1 MDVGLHP
8 LCLLR
13 RSVQHHMPR
22 VLHSALLLQAG
33 AAPANDA
40 YVRHRTPCWFLT
52 LGSAIPTECCLAS
65 MTCIGYSTYD
75 RLKRP
80 LVPDVVPRRQSHLRM
95 LLSQESSPSR
105 TIRFKD
111 FFWVIC
117 FDAPS
122 REDYLISL
130 GHFGLGR
137 LCGGKKS
144 IGPPYMDFP
153 AGRGEGGNKW

>member
-40 YVRHRTPCWFLT
+40 YVRPRTPCWFLT

-65 MTCIGYSTYD
+65 MTCIGY
-75 RLKRP
+75 L
-80 LVPDVVPRRQSHLRM
+80 RQAEKTARSGCR
-95 LLSQESSPSR
+95 SE
-105 TIRFKD
+105 
-111 FFWVIC
+111 
-117 FDAPS
+117 APITLANAS
-122 REDYLISL
+122 
-130 GHFGLGR
+130 
-137 LCGGKKS
+137 
-144 IGPPYMDFP
+144 
-153 AGRGEGGNKW
+153 